1 MRLISINSSK
11 STAASRPV
19 NTKLTVFYSFLALF
33 YIAPNPLLVLFLY
46 HEEGVILRVS
56 VCIDM
61 MFSHLDFYDRFA
73 AVKKAGPETVEFW
86 GWRNKDIGRVKD
98 ALDENALS
106 LSICNLDSRDEAL
119 SAALMRGILNA
130 GRKEELLKAV
140 EESLPIYQK
149 LGAKGMIVLIG
160 ERLDMPYDRQIENI
174 VTCLRYVQPTVEQSG
189 MTLLLE
195 PLNDI
200 DRKNYLLPRCDA
212 VAAILRQVNSPRMQ
226 LLFDLYHEGMM
237 GGDLLQGIAAYG
249 DLVGH
254 YHVADAPGRHE
265 PGTGT
270 IDYARVLQTIRDSA
284 FDGFVGL
291 EYRATRPDET
301 TLDFLKYLR

>member
-1 MRLISINSSK
+1 M
-11 STAASRPV
+11 
-19 NTKLTVFYSFLALF
+19 
-33 YIAPNPLLVLFLY
+33 
-46 HEEGVILRVS
+46 RVS

-73 AVKKAGPETVEFW
+73 AVKKAGIDAVEFW
-86 GWRNKDIGRVKD
+86 GWRNKDRERVCD
-98 ALDENALS
+98 ALAENGLS
-106 LSICNLDSRDEAL
+106 LSICNLDSHDERL

-130 GRKEELLKAV
+130 GRKEELLQAV
-140 EESLPIYQK
+140 EESLPIYQR

-160 ERLDMPYDRQIENI
+160 ERLELPYAKQIENV
-174 VTCLRYVQPTVEQSG
+174 VTCLDYVRKTVEQSG

-200 DRKNYLLPRCDA
+200 DRKNYFLPRCDA
-212 VAAILRQVNSPRMQ
+212 VAEILRQVNSPRMR

-237 GGDLLQGIAAYG
+237 GGDLKKGIAAYG

-265 PGTGT
+265 PGTGA
-270 IDYARVLQTIRDSA
+270 IDYAQVLQAIRDSA

-291 EYRATRPDET
+291 EYRATKSDET
-301 TLDFLKYLR
+301 TMDFLKYLR